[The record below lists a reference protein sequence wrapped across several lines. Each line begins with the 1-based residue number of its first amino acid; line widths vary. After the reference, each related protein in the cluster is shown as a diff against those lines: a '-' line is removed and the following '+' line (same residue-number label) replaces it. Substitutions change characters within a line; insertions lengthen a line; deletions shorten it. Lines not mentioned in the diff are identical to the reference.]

1 MLSLFK
7 PTQAHISKGVLEELC
22 KTSVDPL
29 WCSIIPKY
37 LPEILQRN
45 RSTIYKSEVLSE
57 DLQKQKREIVG
68 GTTNSE
74 EWSEV
79 LAMRGIV
86 GRSVKTKL
94 AKRGVLVKDL
104 FIGGTA

>member
-7 PTQAHISKGVLEELC
+7 PTQANISKGLLEELW

-57 DLQKQKREIVG
+57 DLEKQKRRIVG
-68 GTTNSE
+68 GTADSE

-79 LAMRGIV
+79 LSIGGMV

-94 AKRGVLVKDL
+94 AKRGVLFKDL

>member
-1 MLSLFK
+1 MTLYQLK
-7 PTQAHISKGVLEELC
+7 I
-22 KTSVDPL
+22 
-29 WCSIIPKY
+29 Y

-57 DLQKQKREIVG
+57 DLQKQKRGIVG

-79 LAMRGIV
+79 LVIRGMV

-94 AKRGVLVKDL
+94 AKRGVLFKDL